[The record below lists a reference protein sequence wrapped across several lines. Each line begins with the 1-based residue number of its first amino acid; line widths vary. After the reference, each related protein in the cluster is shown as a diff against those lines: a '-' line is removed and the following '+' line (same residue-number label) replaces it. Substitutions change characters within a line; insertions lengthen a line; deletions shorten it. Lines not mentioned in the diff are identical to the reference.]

1 MNFKRRYVAFGGVI
15 LVVFSILII
24 TLANLTI
31 VKGDQYS
38 DISEDKKRR
47 TITLKGQRGEIF
59 DVNGVPLAYDQESYD
74 VVFSRDQSKTAS
86 SDNAYYT
93 QILIETIDIIEKNG
107 GKTIDSFAIKRNEA
121 GEYYFDFGDISEEAA
136 AAREK
141 SWRENMYVNDKL
153 TPLEVYNRLRTRY
166 RIPEDMP
173 YEEAF
178 KVLSIWQ
185 ETQLSSY
192 MAYNPIKIAT
202 NVNTQ
207 TVAEIEANGD
217 KLDGVSISEGTVRI
231 YPKNDT
237 AAHII
242 GYLGEIST
250 EEQLQ
255 EYEEKGYTSGD
266 LIGLIGVESSMEEYL
281 TGNSTEK
288 QGQRV
293 VDVNSKSEVIKEIS
307 YTPPKEGDDVV
318 LTIDIELQAALE
330 AALGNNIETIQQL
343 QLEDY
348 RADKADYDEELNG
361 RELNLAKSGAA
372 VVMDV
377 KTGNVLAMASYPSF
391 DLNLFTNGISEEDYA
406 ALRDDPATPLFNKAI
421 SSKSMP
427 GSTFKMVTAIAG
439 LMEGEVGLNETISDE
454 GEYDKH
460 VVSGR
465 APSCWVRPY
474 FSRHSDQDVIQ
485 AIKNS
490 CNYYFFEVSDR
501 LGIDKLNEWANR
513 FGLAS
518 STGIQLP
525 NETIGQIGNQ
535 QTLYDSAN
543 GVNDQ
548 KTSLPYLVKNLLIE
562 TLKGYGQERGINYSE
577 EQLESVAEQLIAL
590 CDKGETQ
597 VGPQI
602 REILS
607 QELDIPERISRNQAW
622 DNQINTILLELMWN
636 PTMTVLTGIG
646 EGTTAVTPIA
656 MARYFS
662 SLVNGGTVYNANII
676 DKVVDNEGNV
686 IMEQEPEIFEELNI
700 PDEYMEAIKEGMRGV
715 VSAEEGGTAGR
726 IFQNFKYKDQIGGK
740 TGTSQNSQIDLE
752 NNSWMTVFAPYD
764 DPEIAVVVFIPNG
777 YSGSYS
783 GYTVMDIVEFYMD
796 RKNKTAANDIPTQND
811 VMNEDEEQQ
820 TQKPQ
825 ETTDP
830 QETDPQEAD
839 PQEPADE

>member
-1 MNFKRRYVAFGGVI
+1 MAFGGVI

-288 QGQRV
+288 QG
-293 VDVNSKSEVIKEIS
+293 
-307 YTPPKEGDDVV
+307 
-318 LTIDIELQAALE
+318 
-330 AALGNNIETIQQL
+330 
-343 QLEDY
+343 
-348 RADKADYDEELNG
+348 
-361 RELNLAKSGAA
+361 
-372 VVMDV
+372 
-377 KTGNVLAMASYPSF
+377 
-391 DLNLFTNGISEEDYA
+391 
-406 ALRDDPATPLFNKAI
+406 
-421 SSKSMP
+421 
-427 GSTFKMVTAIAG
+427 
-439 LMEGEVGLNETISDE
+439 
-454 GEYDKH
+454 
-460 VVSGR
+460 
-465 APSCWVRPY
+465 
-474 FSRHSDQDVIQ
+474 
-485 AIKNS
+485 
-490 CNYYFFEVSDR
+490 
-501 LGIDKLNEWANR
+501 
-513 FGLAS
+513 
-518 STGIQLP
+518 
-525 NETIGQIGNQ
+525 
-535 QTLYDSAN
+535 
-543 GVNDQ
+543 
-548 KTSLPYLVKNLLIE
+548 
-562 TLKGYGQERGINYSE
+562 
-577 EQLESVAEQLIAL
+577 
-590 CDKGETQ
+590 
-597 VGPQI
+597 
-602 REILS
+602 
-607 QELDIPERISRNQAW
+607 
-622 DNQINTILLELMWN
+622 
-636 PTMTVLTGIG
+636 
-646 EGTTAVTPIA
+646 
-656 MARYFS
+656 
-662 SLVNGGTVYNANII
+662 
-676 DKVVDNEGNV
+676 
-686 IMEQEPEIFEELNI
+686 
-700 PDEYMEAIKEGMRGV
+700 
-715 VSAEEGGTAGR
+715 
-726 IFQNFKYKDQIGGK
+726 
-740 TGTSQNSQIDLE
+740 
-752 NNSWMTVFAPYD
+752 
-764 DPEIAVVVFIPNG
+764 
-777 YSGSYS
+777 
-783 GYTVMDIVEFYMD
+783 
-796 RKNKTAANDIPTQND
+796 
-811 VMNEDEEQQ
+811 
-820 TQKPQ
+820 
-825 ETTDP
+825 
-830 QETDPQEAD
+830 
-839 PQEPADE
+839 